1 MKASGTA
8 PVSPSLIGHYAGA
21 VTRLVALALD
31 LAITVVIFNLA
42 VSATDWLL
50 ARFVGVDVNP
60 SGGNPAWFLLLLVWQ
75 FVYFAYCWT
84 LSGKTPAMA
93 LLGLRVVRGDGSDL
107 DRRRAALR
115 ALTLPLGA
123 LIFGLGYI
131 GIIFGRRRRALH
143 DVIADT
149 AVVYDFDARAAR
161 LRFLTRRPVH
171 TDDRS

>member
-1 MKASGTA
+1 MSDRDSE
-8 PVSPSLIGHYAGA
+8 PVNPSLIGHYAGA
-21 VTRLVALALD
+21 VTRLAALALD
-31 LAITVVIFNLA
+31 LTVTVIVFNLG
-42 VSATDWLL
+42 VSAADWLL
-50 ARFVGVDVNP
+50 ERFAGIDVDP
-60 SGGNPAWFLLLLVWQ
+60 RDGNPLWIVLLLGWQ

-107 DRRRAALR
+107 RRDRAAVR

-123 LIFGLGYI
+123 LFFGAGYLGVV
-131 GIIFGRRRRALH
+131 FGRRRRALH

-161 LRFLTRRPVH
+161 LRFLMRRPVRP
-171 TDDRS
+171 TERP

>member
-1 MKASGTA
+1 MRNSDTT
-8 PVSPSLIGHYAGA
+8 PLSPSLIGHYAGG
-21 VTRLVALALD
+21 VTRLIAIALD
-31 LAITVVIFNLA
+31 LVITVVIFNLA
-42 VSATDWLL
+42 ISATDWLL

-60 SGGNPAWFLLLLVWQ
+60 SGGSPAWIVLLLAWQ

-107 DRRRAALR
+107 ERSRAALR

-123 LIFGLGYI
+123 FLFGLGYI
-131 GIIFGRRRRALH
+131 GIVFGRRRRALH

-161 LRFLTRRPVH
+161 LRFLMRRPVH
-171 TDDRS
+171 SDDRS